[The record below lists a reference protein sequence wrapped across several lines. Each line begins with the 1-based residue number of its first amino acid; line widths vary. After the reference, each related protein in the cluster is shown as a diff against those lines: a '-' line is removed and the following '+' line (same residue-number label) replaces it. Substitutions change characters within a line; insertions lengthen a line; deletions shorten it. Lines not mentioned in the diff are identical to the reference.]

1 MKKVLSIF
9 FVCLCA
15 FTSFGQSRASYHYPE
30 TFYFSKE
37 VPVDYLGGVNFR
49 YEIAVKA
56 NASDTLS
63 KVRIY
68 GVGLDKT
75 HGELPNGNFKIETRQ
90 EQDWTIY
97 TVIGKIDQ
105 NATKLGFYASVN
117 GNGNF
122 YFDDISF
129 YLENRPGSWRQVS
142 LYNSSFEEEDPDI
155 FAGYS
160 ISRTKNN
167 RVQTLISKDVV
178 KSGRRA
184 LLVKTKG
191 VAPAAAISSVMK

>member
-9 FVCLCA
+9 FASLCA
-15 FTSFGQSRASYHYPE
+15 FTSYSQSRASYHYAE
-30 TFYFSKE
+30 VFYFIKE
-37 VPVDYLGGVNFR
+37 VPTDHLGGVNFR

-56 NASDTLS
+56 NPLDTFS
-63 KVRIY
+63 KVRVHC
-68 GVGLDKT
+68 VGLDKAN
-75 HGELPNGNFKIETRQ
+75 GELPNGNFNIETRQ

-97 TVIGKIDQ
+97 TVIGKIDRDAQ
-105 NATKLGFYASVN
+105 KLCFYASVN

-129 YLENRPGSWRQVS
+129 YLETRPGNWRQVS

-191 VAPAAAISSVMK
+191 VTPAAAISSVMK

>member
-1 MKKVLSIF
+1 MKKVLPIF

-15 FTSFGQSRASYHYPE
+15 LTSFGQTRASYHYPE
-30 TFYFSKE
+30 AFYFSKE

-56 NASDTLS
+56 APLDSLS
-63 KVRIY
+63 KVSIH
-68 GVGLDKT
+68 GVGFDKT
-75 HGELPNGNFKIETRQ
+75 RSELPGGDFKIETRQ

-97 TVIGKIDQ
+97 TVIGKIDR

-129 YLENRPGSWRQVS
+129 YLENKPGSWRQVS

-160 ISRTKNN
+160 ISRTKSN

-178 KSGRRA
+178 KSGHRA

-191 VAPAAAISSVMK
+191 VTPAPAISSVMK

>member
-15 FTSFGQSRASYHYPE
+15 LTSFGQSRAAYHYPE
-30 TFYFSKE
+30 AFYFGKE

-56 NASDTLS
+56 APSDTLS
-63 KVRIY
+63 KVSIH
-68 GVGLDKT
+68 GVGLDKA
-75 HGELPNGNFKIETRQ
+75 HGELPGGDFKIETRQ

-97 TVIGKIDQ
+97 TVIGKIDR

-129 YLENRPGSWRQVS
+129 YLENKPGSWRQVS

-160 ISRTKNN
+160 TSRTKNN

-178 KSGRRA
+178 KSGHRA

-191 VAPAAAISSVMK
+191 VTPAAAISSVMK